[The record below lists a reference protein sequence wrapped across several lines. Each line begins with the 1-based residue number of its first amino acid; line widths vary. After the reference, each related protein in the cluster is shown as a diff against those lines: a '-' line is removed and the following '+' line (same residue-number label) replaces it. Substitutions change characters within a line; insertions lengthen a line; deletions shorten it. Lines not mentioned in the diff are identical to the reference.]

1 MATHSSVV
9 PWRIPGTW
17 SLVGCRLWGRT
28 EQDTT
33 EATQQQQQQQQ
44 LYRHLYDGSMEYFY
58 HSKQILHVWPLWRQP
73 VPTFILWKSL
83 VYFLSLLFCFS
94 RVPCRWSNAVGR
106 LGSAYWLPW
115 WLSVK
120 ESTCQL
126 QETRVPF
133 HPWVRKI
140 PWRRTCQ
147 PTPVFLAWE
156 IPGTEETGGLQSTE
170 LQKSRT

>member
-1 MATHSSVV
+1 
-9 PWRIPGTW
+9 
-17 SLVGCRLWGRT
+17 
-28 EQDTT
+28 
-33 EATQQQQQQQQ
+33 
-44 LYRHLYDGSMEYFY
+44 MEYFY

-147 PTPVFLAWE
+147 PTPVFLPGDSTDRGAWWATVHRV
-156 IPGTEETGGLQSTE
+156 G
-170 LQKSRT
+170 KSRTLVTTNTHTHTHTHTHTRNKV